1 MEALNTPIGVLSVLV
16 VVVALNAFLFFGY
29 YLPRTTT
36 PSTAPASPKI
46 ERIPPSTTT
55 VERTRP
61 TTNIIEEETT
71 TSIY

>member
-1 MEALNTPIGVLSVLV
+1 LEALNTPIGVLAVLM
-16 VVVALNAFLFFGY
+16 VVVALNGFLFFGY

-36 PSTAPASPKI
+36 TTAPASPQI
-46 ERIPPSTTT
+46 ERIPPSTT

-61 TTNIIEEETT
+61 TTNIVEETT